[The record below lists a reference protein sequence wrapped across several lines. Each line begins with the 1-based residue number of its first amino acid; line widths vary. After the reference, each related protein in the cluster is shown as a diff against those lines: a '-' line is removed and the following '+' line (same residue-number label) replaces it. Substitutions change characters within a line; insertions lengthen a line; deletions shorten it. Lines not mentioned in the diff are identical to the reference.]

1 MTKRSSLGG
10 LLDQM
15 AGQSGG
21 NAAPSPNTE
30 KPLAGNAV
38 IQQSGKLGK
47 ERESPKKKMTFEF
60 DAAFAKQLKIQC
72 AAEDISM
79 RDYVVRAIHAYQAH
93 AKPEQAVDSRN

>member
-1 MTKRSSLGG
+1 KRSSLGG

-15 AGQSGG
+15 AGHSGG
-21 NAAPSPNTE
+21 NAAPSSHPET
-30 KPLAGNAV
+30 PLAGNTA
-38 IQQSGKLGK
+38 IQQPEKLGK

-79 RDYVVRAIHAYQAH
+79 RDYVVRAIHVYQAH
-93 AKPEQAVDSRN
+93 AKPDQAVESHD